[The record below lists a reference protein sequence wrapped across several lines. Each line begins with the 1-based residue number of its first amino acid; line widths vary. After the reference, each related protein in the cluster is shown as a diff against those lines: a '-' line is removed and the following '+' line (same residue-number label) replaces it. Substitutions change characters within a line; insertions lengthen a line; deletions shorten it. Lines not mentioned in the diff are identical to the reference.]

1 METKWFGEI
10 YLVFYFLKHFS
21 YCCKKGL
28 LWWIERKY
36 LLLSIIDVIS
46 DGPSFLSRVS
56 KVGQQ
61 VALSNKHNHQK
72 SHLGV
77 ESITLFTYI
86 DFWL

>member
-10 YLVFYFLKHFS
+10 YLVFYFLKRFS
-21 YCCKKGL
+21 YYYKKGL

-46 DGPSFLSRVS
+46 DGPGFLSRVS

-72 SHLGV
+72 
-77 ESITLFTYI
+77 
-86 DFWL
+86 WQKN